1 MEEKEILKD
10 NIVIDSYYLINLFVN
25 DSKKVT
31 QLQIQ
36 KLMYFFEAF
45 YMCIKDTDSLYPC
58 HFNAWAFGPV
68 AIPLY
73 KEYKV
78 FGNADIILS
87 EEKIKQ
93 GNEIDSLKKDVL
105 KKIYETFGI
114 LSASQLVDITHRKGS
129 PWYNKWMENNQKVV
143 YGDRSYID
151 KIETKEW
158 FKNNFIVTDE

>member
-93 GNEIDSLKKDVL
+93 GNEIDFLKKDVL